1 MPMLDIQRRHAE
13 VFRLRLGEKGR
24 NGAPQKL
31 TDAIRVTSHSRAV
44 IDAFVAVY
52 GGETKPWDGQ
62 WEAKLPTTELPI
74 MVLPGQS
81 ISQWWELYRG
91 SVCERRCDGEVES
104 LSGNACVCPLDI
116 TERLADKNAC
126 RPMTR
131 VNVLCPDVDVVGAGS
146 LVTHGMVAAETLP
159 QAVAVAEAALSR
171 GLMVPGVLRIVE
183 HKGKR
188 HYIVPQIEI
197 VGVSLAALTT
207 GEVPQRPALAAG
219 ATAALE
225 APEQKAIAA
234 PKPAKKAAAKKAAPA
249 APRELPPLPGE
260 EALPVDEQKA
270 HVAKAR
276 QEVLTSE
283 QQLVQTTLDGIGAA
297 GLRRAIGERWRV
309 TFAGKKVVDLTD
321 AECDTALE
329 LIGEELIR
337 WNEPKEPAKSAVERV
352 KEYIADDSERPFTE
366 DDQPTLGGDA
376 A

>member
-44 IDAFVAVY
+44 VDAFVAVY

-81 ISQWWELYRG
+81 ISQWWEQYRG
-91 SVCERRCDGEVES
+91 SVCERRCDGETET
-104 LSGNACVCPLDI
+104 LSGNPCVCPLDI
-116 TERLADKNAC
+116 TARMADKNAC

-207 GEVPQRPALAAG
+207 GEVPQRV
-219 ATAALE
+219 
-225 APEQKAIAA
+225 AIAA
-234 PKPAKKAAAKKAAPA
+234 PPQRAVEAPAPKAIEAAARPAKRAAPKKAAPA
-249 APRELPPLPGE
+249 AAARELPPLPGE
-260 EALPVDEQKA
+260 EPLPVEEQKA
-270 HVAKAR
+270 HVAQAR
-276 QEVLTSE
+276 QEVLTSA

-297 GLRRAIGERWRV
+297 GLRKAIGEKWRA
-309 TFAGKKVVDLTD
+309 TFAGKKVVDLND

-329 LIGEELIR
+329 LIGEELIK
-337 WNEPKEPAKSAVERV
+337 WNEPKPPAKSPVERV
-352 KEYIADDSERPFTE
+352 KDYIAADPERPF
-366 DDQPTLGGDA
+366 DFDGDA

>member
-1 MPMLDIQRRHAE
+1 MLDIQRRHAE

-24 NGAPQKL
+24 NGAPVKL

-44 IDAFVAVY
+44 VDAFVAVY

-81 ISQWWELYRG
+81 ISQWWEQYRG
-91 SVCERRCDGEVES
+91 SVCERRCDGVTES
-104 LSGNACVCPLDI
+104 LSGNPCVCPADI
-116 TERLADKNAC
+116 TERMADKNAC

-188 HYIVPQIEI
+188 HYVVPQIEI

-207 GEVPQRPALAAG
+207 GEVPQRPVLAAS
-219 ATAALE
+219 ATAAVS
-225 APEQKAIAA
+225 APEPKAIEA
-234 PKPAKKAAAKKAAPA
+234 PKPAKKAAKKAAPA
-249 APRELPPLPGE
+249 QPRELPPLPGE
-260 EALPVDEQKA
+260 EGAPLSVDEQKA
-270 HVAKAR
+270 HVAQAR
-276 QEVLTSE
+276 QEVLTKP
-283 QQLVQTTLDGIGAA
+283 QQLVQATLDGIDAA
-297 GLRRAIGERWRV
+297 GLRRAIGEAWRAKFV
-309 TFAGKKVVDLTD
+309 GKRVAELTD
-321 AECDTALE
+321 DECNDAME
-329 LIGEELIR
+329 LIGVELSK
-337 WNEPKEPAKSAVERV
+337 WDAPKEPAKSPVEKV
-352 KEYIADDSERPFTE
+352 KEYLADDPERPF
-366 DDQPTLGGDA
+366 DFDGDA

>member
-44 IDAFVAVY
+44 VDAFVAVY

-81 ISQWWELYRG
+81 ISQWWELYMG

-104 LSGNACVCPLDI
+104 LSGNPCVCPVDI
-116 TERLADKNAC
+116 TDRMADKNAC

-188 HYIVPQIEI
+188 HYVVPQIEI

-207 GEVPQRPALAAG
+207 GEVPQRVAIA
-219 ATAALE
+219 E
-225 APEQKAIAA
+225 APMRAVEAPAPKAIEAA
-234 PKPAKKAAAKKAAPA
+234 ARPAKKAAKKASPA

-260 EALPVDEQKA
+260 DALPVEEQKA
-270 HVAKAR
+270 QVDKAR
-276 QEVLTSE
+276 ESLLTDA
-283 QQLVQTTLDGIGAA
+283 QQKVKAALDMVGNVTV
-297 GLRRAIGERWRV
+297 RKAIGEDFRSMFDGRR
-309 TFAGKKVVDLTD
+309 TMELNDD
-321 AECDTALE
+321 ECEMALN
-329 LIGEELIR
+329 LIR
-337 WNEPKEPAKSAVERV
+337 THVDTPPKPARTPSPAVQ
-352 KEYIADDSERPFTE
+352 KIKDYIDDERPFTD
-366 DDQPTLGGDA
+366 DDQPTLDGGDA